1 MFSRFDDIFATCGW
15 RVITLKH
22 GKLQKAAFKRA
33 GGKSLEEWIDAC
45 PNAEYAALT
54 YQGGTAWRERLL
66 SDIGDNPQVATLIA
80 SYTDHSITAL
90 MTTHGSHCLE
100 TLTDAFASAAGDV
113 PTMFIAYTIKG
124 FGLPFADHRE

>member
-66 SDIGDNPQVATLIA
+66 RDIGDNAQVAKLIA
-80 SYTDHSITAL
+80 SYNDDALAAL
-90 MTTHGSHCLE
+90 MTNLGGHCLE
-100 TLTDAFASAAGDV
+100 TLTDAFDRAADDV
-113 PTMFIAYTIKG
+113 PTMIGRASG
-124 FGLPFADHRE
+124 RERVCQYV

>member
-66 SDIGDNPQVATLIA
+66 RDIGDTAQVAKLIA
-80 SYTDHSITAL
+80 SYTRS
-90 MTTHGSHCLE
+90 E
-100 TLTDAFASAAGDV
+100 ER
-113 PTMFIAYTIKG
+113 
-124 FGLPFADHRE
+124 REGKECVRKDRIRR